1 MGDRSNLC
9 YIQNLCTQNDFQNE
23 CLSWRHLSKKRALDS
38 SRTWFEMRNEV
49 YAIWR
54 KILPFHDDEETF
66 WAVESVLVDVV
77 YVDDVEAIGSL
88 PVKLNLP
95 TSLHRVF
102 QNFQGAFGP
111 LRGRSTLKK
120 SKIWS
125 INWRSGVCLRS
136 NRYKDCIF
144 QIYKHFSL
152 EMNDYPVSRYWYSG
166 ALKGLK

>member
-1 MGDRSNLC
+1 
-9 YIQNLCTQNDFQNE
+9 
-23 CLSWRHLSKKRALDS
+23 
-38 SRTWFEMRNEV
+38 MRNEV

-111 LRGRSTLKK
+111 LRGGSTLKI
-120 SKIWS
+120 S
-125 INWRSGVCLRS
+125 NTVVHGQLSGRIVYAWEVY
-136 NRYKDCIF
+136 NRYKDGIF
-144 QIYKHFSL
+144 
-152 EMNDYPVSRYWYSG
+152 
-166 ALKGLK
+166 

>member
-1 MGDRSNLC
+1 
-9 YIQNLCTQNDFQNE
+9 
-23 CLSWRHLSKKRALDS
+23 
-38 SRTWFEMRNEV
+38 MRNEV

-111 LRGRSTLKK
+111 LRGRSTLKISSTVVGMVYTWEETDIK
-120 SKIWS
+120 TA
-125 INWRSGVCLRS
+125 
-136 NRYKDCIF
+136 F
-144 QIYKHFSL
+144 
-152 EMNDYPVSRYWYSG
+152 
-166 ALKGLK
+166 

>member
-1 MGDRSNLC
+1 
-9 YIQNLCTQNDFQNE
+9 
-23 CLSWRHLSKKRALDS
+23 
-38 SRTWFEMRNEV
+38 MRNEV

-111 LRGRSTLKK
+111 LRGGSTLKIRQK
-120 SKIWS
+120 
-125 INWRSGVCLRS
+125 GQF
-136 NRYKDCIF
+136 NRGMVYAWKETDIKTAF
-144 QIYKHFSL
+144 
-152 EMNDYPVSRYWYSG
+152 
-166 ALKGLK
+166 